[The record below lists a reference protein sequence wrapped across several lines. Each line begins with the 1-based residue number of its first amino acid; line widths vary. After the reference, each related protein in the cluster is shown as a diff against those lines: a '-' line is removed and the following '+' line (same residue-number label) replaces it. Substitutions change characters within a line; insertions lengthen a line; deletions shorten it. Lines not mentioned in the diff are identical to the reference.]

1 MESNIQAYLHFPQEQ
16 QTCSSFSLKETF
28 VDISQACAT
37 YARCVLRK
45 TTPTSTAYSINEKS
59 EHMGYFTQFIS
70 YLSAMKDKDAKTE
83 PHDDRRKILLWNKR
97 CVSMEKDQRIKTNQ
111 NS

>member
-1 MESNIQAYLHFPQEQ
+1 
-16 QTCSSFSLKETF
+16 
-28 VDISQACAT
+28 
-37 YARCVLRK
+37 
-45 TTPTSTAYSINEKS
+45 
-59 EHMGYFTQFIS
+59 MGYFTQFIS

-111 NS
+111 NSKAKEGTVHLYRLGRKMRQCKGNEWVGEKDVQLFFIFAFFNLTPPPLRAYSLISFP

>member
-1 MESNIQAYLHFPQEQ
+1 
-16 QTCSSFSLKETF
+16 
-28 VDISQACAT
+28 
-37 YARCVLRK
+37 
-45 TTPTSTAYSINEKS
+45 
-59 EHMGYFTQFIS
+59 MGYFTQFIS

-97 CVSMEKDQRIKTNQ
+97 CVSIEKDQRIKTNQ